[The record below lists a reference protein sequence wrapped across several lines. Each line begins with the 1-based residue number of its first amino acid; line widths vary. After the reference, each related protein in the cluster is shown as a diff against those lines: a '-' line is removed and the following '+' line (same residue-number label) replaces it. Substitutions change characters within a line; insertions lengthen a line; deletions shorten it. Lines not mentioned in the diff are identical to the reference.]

1 MYRGVFQECALRSVR
16 LPSTLTRIE
25 YRTFMDCKELKA
37 VDLPEGLNYI
47 GTSCFYRTGLESVEF
62 PTSLRTLC
70 QAAFAVCKS
79 LRRAEFG
86 EGLAVL
92 GTNEYPSE
100 NENF

>member
-1 MYRGVFQECALRSVR
+1 MVIPVSV
-16 LPSTLTRIE
+16 
-25 YRTFMDCKELKA
+25 KEI
-37 VDLPEGLNYI
+37 GLVEVYE
-47 GTSCFYRTGLESVEF
+47 SGLESVEF
-62 PTSLRTLC
+62 PASLRTLC
-70 QAAFAVCKS
+70 QAAFAVCES